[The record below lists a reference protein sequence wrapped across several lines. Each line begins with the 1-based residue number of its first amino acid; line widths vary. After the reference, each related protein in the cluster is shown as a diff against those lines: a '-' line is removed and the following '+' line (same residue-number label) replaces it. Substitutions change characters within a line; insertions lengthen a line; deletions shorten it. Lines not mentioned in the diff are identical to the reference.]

1 MGPKFESTFGSAFA
15 IIEEIERKGGEAF
28 IVGGSVRDYLSGS
41 EVGDIDIATS
51 EPPKR
56 IQEIFEK
63 VIPVGIEHGTVL
75 VRYDG
80 ESYEVTTYRTEKG
93 YQDYRH
99 PDEVTFVKDIKE
111 DLARRD
117 FTMNAIAMDRHG
129 EIVDPYKGRQAIEKK
144 EINAV
149 GNPTERF
156 QEDPLRMMR
165 AVRFASQLNFSIES
179 RTKLS
184 ILEQVDLLS
193 YVSIER
199 IAEETIKLYKGK
211 GFKLGLKLITDLGLK
226 PYLPQLNKID
236 LIRTIPYVSLQTWP
250 EVIAYYTS
258 AYSEAG
264 VKEWV
269 KEWKLSNR
277 SKRNTEALLNGLQEY
292 ERNSKLT
299 QWLLYN
305 LPSYLYPSFSRL
317 IRACINIDDHLLQ
330 KMEEEKFHLPIQA
343 RNDLA
348 FQAKDLLLLYPD
360 LKKGPWIS
368 ETMEKVEYAVVTSE
382 IPNEF
387 EKIKE
392 WVSKWNPPANS

>member
-1 MGPKFESTFGSAFA
+1 MGTTFESIFRSAFA
-15 IIEEIERKGGEAF
+15 IIEEIEQHGGEAY

-41 EVGDIDIATS
+41 EVGDIDIASS
-51 EPPKR
+51 EPPER

-75 VRYDG
+75 VRYGG
-80 ESYEVTTYRTEKG
+80 ESYEITTYRTEKG

-99 PDEVTFVKDIKE
+99 PDEVTFVRDINE

-117 FTMNAIAMDRHG
+117 FTMNAIAMDRYG
-129 EIVDPYKGRQAIEKK
+129 QIVDPYKGRKAIENK

-165 AVRFASQLNFSIES
+165 AVRFASQLNFFIES

-184 ILEQVDLLS
+184 ILKQAELLS
-193 YVSIER
+193 HISIER

-236 LIRTIPYVSLQTWP
+236 LIKTIPYISLQTWP

-258 AYSEAG
+258 EYSEAG

-269 KEWKLSNR
+269 KGWKLSKR
-277 SKRNTEALLNGLQEY
+277 SQRNAEALLEGLLEY

-299 QWLLYN
+299 PWLLYQ
-305 LPSYLYPSFSRL
+305 LPSHLYPSFARL
-317 IRACINIDDHLLQ
+317 IRARTKMDDHILQ
-330 KMEEEKFHLPIQA
+330 KIEKEILHLPIQA
-343 RNDLA
+343 RKDLA
-348 FQAKDLLLLYPD
+348 FQPKDLLLLYPD
-360 LKKGPWIS
+360 HPKGPWIS
-368 ETMEKVEYAVVTSE
+368 ETMEKLEYAVVTSVV
-382 IPNEF
+382 PNEF

>member
-1 MGPKFESTFGSAFA
+1 MGPTFESIFRSAFA
-15 IIEEIERKGGEAF
+15 IIEEIERHGGEAY

-51 EPPKR
+51 EPPER

-80 ESYEVTTYRTEKG
+80 DSYEVTTYRTEKG

-99 PDEVTFVKDIKE
+99 PDEVTFIRNINE

-117 FTMNAIAMDRHG
+117 FAMNAIAMDRHG
-129 EIVDPYKGRQAIEKK
+129 QIVDPYKGRQAIERK

-149 GNPTERF
+149 GDPIERF
-156 QEDPLRMMR
+156 KEDPLRMMR

-184 ILEQVDLLS
+184 ILEQAGLLS
-193 YVSIER
+193 HISIER

-211 GFKLGLKLITDLGLK
+211 GFKHGLNLITDLGLK
-226 PYLPQLNKID
+226 HHLPQLNKID
-236 LIRTIPYVSLQTWP
+236 LIKTSPNINLQTWP
-250 EVIAYYTS
+250 EVMAYYT
-258 AYSEAG
+258 YEYTEAG
-264 VKEWV
+264 IKEWV
-269 KEWKLSNR
+269 KEWRLSNR
-277 SKRNTEALLNGLQEY
+277 SQREAEALLNGLHEY
-292 ERNSKLT
+292 ERNRKLS
-299 QWLLYN
+299 QWLLYQ
-305 LPSYLYPSFSRL
+305 LPSHLYPAFARL
-317 IRACINIDDHLLQ
+317 IRARTEIDDHPLK
-330 KMEEEKFHLPIQA
+330 KMEEETLHLPIQS
-343 RNDLA
+343 RKDLA
-348 FQAKDLLLLYPD
+348 FQAKDLIQLYSD
-360 LKKGPWIS
+360 YSKGPWIS
-368 ETMEKVEYAVVTSE
+368 EMIEKMEYAVVTSE